1 MAVFDIS
8 DDVCMGWSCTGPVY
22 DDGKGSVVLS
32 KRDVETLVKLIRE
45 KGTTDVEELGLE
57 SEHPKLYQK
66 LYRAYR
72 KMEMET
78 ITRHWLWK
86 GYQYGEYDE
95 QKEELKKYC
104 RRYCGWHFEF
114 NPESH
119 IGWDGE
125 MDEEAIEDEEMFAFE
140 DWFDDYILHAD
151 IKKVEHIFYQVLKA
165 EQDDDEI
172 EPYVQIPKAIIDMAQ
187 EKTDK
192 G

>member
-22 DDGKGSVVLS
+22 DDGTGSVVLS

-57 SEHPKLYQK
+57 SAHPKLYQK
-66 LYRAYR
+66 LYRAYY
-72 KMEMET
+72 KMDAEAT
-78 ITRHWLWK
+78 IRHWLWQ

-95 QKEELKKYC
+95 QMEALKKYC
-104 RRYCGWHFEF
+104 RRYCGWH
-114 NPESH
+114 PDSH
-119 IGWDGE
+119 FGWDDE
-125 MDEEAIEDEEMFAFE
+125 MDEDDIEYEENMDFQRWFGKFFDEV
-140 DWFDDYILHAD
+140 D
-151 IKKVEHIFYQVLKA
+151 IKKLEHIFYHVLKA
-165 EQDDDEI
+165 EPVDEMM